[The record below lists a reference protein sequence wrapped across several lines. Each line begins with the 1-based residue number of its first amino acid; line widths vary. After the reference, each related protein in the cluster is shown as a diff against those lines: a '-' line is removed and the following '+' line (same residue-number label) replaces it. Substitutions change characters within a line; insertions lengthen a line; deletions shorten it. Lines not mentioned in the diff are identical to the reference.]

1 MQIDIISDVV
11 CPWCLVG
18 KRHLEAALAQRPDL
32 DVTIRWKPFQLNPD
46 MPKEGMDRKTAIA
59 RKFGSAENAGKIY
72 QRVSEAGKKAGVDFN
87 FDAIP
92 KTPNTVDA
100 HRLIHWAGEAGVQDA
115 VVEILFRKFFIDA
128 LDVGERDVLADAAAE
143 AGMARDDV
151 LARLNSDLDLEQMR
165 ADEQHARALGVSGV
179 PFFVFQNKYALSG
192 AQPPEVFLEVFATVE
207 KEAVAAAD

>member
-179 PFFVFQNKYALSG
+179 PFFVFENKYALSG